1 MFGRLFILACE
12 WSILINRCHLK
23 LVYPVRRL
31 YRITRSLRILQV
43 QYLPKEAL
51 TVLGFGC
58 PAPNPESGHLSGTF
72 CQLRTVSQLPG
83 IRLCATPGD
92 VPLLRLA
99 PPAQNLRSAIHLEP
113 GNCVTQQW
121 HRHKQVRGSEV
132 YRWSLICASRRTHMF
147 LQFRWKTAHM
157 PLGSSRMGF
166 HHMDQK

>member
-23 LVYPVRRL
+23 LLYPVRRL

-43 QYLPKEAL
+43 QHLPKEAL
-51 TVLGFGC
+51 GFRC
-58 PAPNPESGHLSGTF
+58 PARNPESGHLSGTF

-121 HRHKQVRGSEV
+121 HLHKQVRGSEV
-132 YRWSLICASRRTHMF
+132 YRWSLIQTN
-147 LQFRWKTAHM
+147 AHVFAVQVEDS
-157 PLGSSRMGF
+157 PHAAWIKSDGVSSHGSEVIS
-166 HHMDQK
+166 